1 MNMNYYNTFITV
13 AADCPVETGIIPPDK
28 KDGRTKP
35 SLEYEL
41 AAGQPYQYTQEE
53 LLFEVYVRHKQ
64 IADADLEERRQ
75 ELWDGFFG
83 KSQACLRASMLPKKY
98 GWGIHFDG
106 AGKLALI
113 PKESEAY
120 QQYIENENGELK
132 VVAAMRS
139 SRGK

>member
-1 MNMNYYNTFITV
+1 MNINYYNTFITV
-13 AADCPVETGIIPPDK
+13 APDCPAETGIIPPDK

-41 AAGQPYQYTQEE
+41 AAGQPYGYTQEE

-64 IADADLEERRQ
+64 IAEEELAGRRQ
-75 ELWDGFFG
+75 EHWDEFFG

-106 AGKLALI
+106 DGKMALI

-120 QQYIENENGELK
+120 QRYIENENGELK
-132 VVAAMRS
+132 VVPAMRS
-139 SRGK
+139 SKAK